1 MSEEQKQ
8 NTTGQPEFQAEFQA
22 IVEAC
27 ERLKVLS
34 VQSGKKL
41 VTTYIPPSAFY
52 WCNYCTKYSVCG
64 TVLAENVVEGQKVS
78 IRK

>member
-41 VTTYIPPSAFY
+41 DHLLHSIDVIIVLSIQYVIYTVSYY
-52 WCNYCTKYSVCG
+52 NRYSISRKCG
-64 TVLAENVVEGQKVS
+64 
-78 IRK
+78 